1 MGRKVK
7 LQDLNIYGNS
17 DNAFKASNGK
27 YYSSEEA
34 WQIKQKENE
43 YRLKCISHIS
53 ELMGYEKNMK
63 LPTTAFKFIAE
74 YGQSYSYESLF
85 NTMIAQDNFADW
97 ALKTKEFK
105 SENNKVA
112 YLFAIYRNNIMPEYK
127 RLKKEKNRIREDK
140 KETAVQFEDLENRKQ
155 KVNDISNFL
164 DDDE

>member
-63 LPTTAFKFIAE
+63 L
-74 YGQSYSYESLF
+74 L
-85 NTMIAQDNFADW
+85 
-97 ALKTKEFK
+97 
-105 SENNKVA
+105 
-112 YLFAIYRNNIMPEYK
+112 
-127 RLKKEKNRIREDK
+127 
-140 KETAVQFEDLENRKQ
+140 
-155 KVNDISNFL
+155 
-164 DDDE
+164 